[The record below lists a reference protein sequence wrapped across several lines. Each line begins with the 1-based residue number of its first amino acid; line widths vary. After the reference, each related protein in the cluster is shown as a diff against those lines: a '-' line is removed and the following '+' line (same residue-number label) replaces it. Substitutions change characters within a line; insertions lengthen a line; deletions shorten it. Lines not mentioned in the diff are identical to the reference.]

1 MNLNKMQPATEPIL
15 GVNSLCKSFLGVKA
29 LNDIHFE
36 LNKGEVH
43 ALLGENGAGKSTFM
57 KILIGLLKA
66 DSGSIYFKG
75 EPIENLDVHAIIQKG
90 ISMIHQEILMI
101 PELSV
106 AQNIFL
112 AKEVNRAFFI
122 DEQVINQKTE
132 TLLRSM
138 GIDIEVSEKAKNLSI
153 AQLQLVEIA
162 KAVSNEAKVIIMDE
176 RCSALSELEVELL
189 FKIIADLKSKGVSII
204 YISHKMDE
212 IFQIADRITILRDG
226 KYIATKNTKDLDKSG
241 LISLMVGREIK
252 ELFTAKELP
261 ESEVILKVEN
271 LNKKGRFS
279 NINFE
284 VHSGEVLGIA
294 GLMGAGRTEI
304 ARAIY
309 GLDNFDSGEI
319 RLKGKKISIKS
330 PKDAIAEGIGYVSED
345 RKGLG
350 FIPELSVKQN
360 ISLSSISAYSKAF
373 LIDKKEEQKAVKQ
386 IAEELQIKASN
397 LNKKVKYLSGGNQQ
411 KVVIARVLLAKPA
424 LVILDEPS
432 RGIDI
437 GAKHEIYKLIRQLT
451 EKGLAVLLISSELPE
466 ILGMSDRIVVLSKG
480 KQKITLTQK
489 EASQEKIMHYALH

>member
-15 GVNSLCKSFLGVKA
+15 RVTNLCKSFLGVKA
-29 LNDIHFE
+29 LNDIHFD

-57 KILIGLLKA
+57 KILIGILKA

-75 EPIENLDVHAIIQKG
+75 DPIENLDVHAIIKKG
-90 ISMIHQEILMI
+90 ISMIHQEILLI

-122 DEQVINQKTE
+122 DEKVINQKTE
-132 TLLRSM
+132 NLLHSM
-138 GIDIEVSEKAKNLSI
+138 GIHIEASEKAKNLSI

-176 RCSALSELEVELL
+176 PSSALSELEVELL
-189 FKIIADLKSKGVSII
+189 FKIIAELKSKGVSII

-212 IFQIADRITILRDG
+212 IFQIADRITVLRDG
-226 KYIATKNTKDLDKSG
+226 KYIATKNTKDLDKSS

-284 VHSGEVLGIA
+284 VHAGEVLGIA

-330 PKDAIAEGIGYVSED
+330 PKDAIAQGIGYVSED

-386 IAEELQIKASN
+386 IAQELQIKASN

>member
-15 GVNSLCKSFLGVKA
+15 RVNSLCKSFLGVKA

-176 RCSALSELEVELL
+176 PSSALSELEVELL

-284 VHSGEVLGIA
+284 VHAGEVLGIA

-437 GAKHEIYKLIRQLT
+437 GAKHEIYKLIKQLT